1 MRFFNKK
8 LFEKKDVK
16 VMYYIYSLCITLIIF
31 YILQL
36 YDNEEF
42 LKTKDVITLIVIY
55 MITTT
60 LTYILSNQ
68 RKNSSISVEDTIHTG
83 FMMK

>member
-1 MRFFNKK
+1 
-8 LFEKKDVK
+8 
-16 VMYYIYSLCITLIIF
+16 MYYIYSLCITLIIF

-36 YDNEEF
+36 YENEEF
-42 LKTKDVITLIVIY
+42 LKTKDVITLIVLY
-55 MITTT
+55 MVSTT

-68 RKNSSISVEDTIHTG
+68 RKNSNISVEDTIHTG

>member
-1 MRFFNKK
+1 M
-8 LFEKKDVK
+8 
-16 VMYYIYSLCITLIIF
+16 IIF

-36 YDNEEF
+36 HENEEF
-42 LKTKDVITLIVIY
+42 LKTKDVITLIVLY
-55 MITTT
+55 MVSTT

-68 RKNSSISVEDTIHTG
+68 RKNSNISVEDTIHTG